1 MSALHNV
8 VRQLVRGQG
17 HASPAIERDLLLS
30 IDADEQGYPDLESY
44 KEVLAQK
51 AREEAAALQSQLNG
65 PSQPADVTAGLSDAD
80 LEAELERRKALQA
93 AQSRPAAERVG
104 APIPTS

>member
-51 AREEAAALQSQLNG
+51 AREEAAALQAQVSG
-65 PSQPADVTAGLSDAD
+65 PSEPADVTAALSDEQLA
-80 LEAELERRKALQA
+80 AELDRRKALQA
-93 AQSRPAAERVG
+93 AQAG
-104 APIPTS
+104 AGVQRAGSPIPTS